1 MGFINPLLIHT
12 HGDQSSAGSI
22 CFVHLKQISVTKRV
36 TIATHD
42 SRDVTQSLQ
51 CLFIF
56 DRRANIITTR
66 MNLSPCSVFS
76 ASPQFSPGGCWW
88 PVTRPSDV
96 GERKQLLRH
105 SARRRPGPRL
115 SSSRRPAPTRLS
127 RVQTAEQ
134 CRRVLREL
142 RILFSVF
149 CCENQSPVTRQR
161 H

>member
-66 MNLSPCSVFS
+66 MNLSPLLCFLCL
-76 ASPQFSPGGCWW
+76 APIFPRGLL
-88 PVTRPSDV
+88 VTSDQAIRCRREEAAAPS
-96 GERKQLLRH
+96 LRQ
-105 SARRRPGPRL
+105 AAPRGPAVELPPPGPDTAQ
-115 SSSRRPAPTRLS
+115 SRADS
-127 RVQTAEQ
+127 GAVQTCIERAPDIIQ
-134 CRRVLREL
+134 CLL
-142 RILFSVF
+142 L
-149 CCENQSPVTRQR
+149 
-161 H
+161 